1 MYKIYFENN
10 KIINISN
17 ENNNIDLYKYYI
29 NLFNINVSKTIQK
42 TIKVQ
47 TTDLLGRVIL
57 NNNLPIYHDEIIN
70 KEVNLNM
77 YSQYFTIE
85 DIFNSK
91 INQLKQQ
98 FNCTDVLLD
107 ELYNNNNIFGFN
119 TNIGQNSIIIN
130 NEITSNII
138 TSNYDNILIYSESDD
153 LNGDLINNVEYYI
166 SYDKVNFIKL
176 NNDFNKINNKSFY
189 LKIKSNTKT
198 NINSIGICFK

>member
-98 FNCTDVLLD
+98 FNCTNVLLD

-138 TSNYDNILIYSESDD
+138 TSNYDNILIYSESD
-153 LNGDLINNVEYYI
+153 NSNNNLEYYI
-166 SYDKVNFIKL
+166 SYDKLNFIKL

-189 LKIKSNTKT
+189 LKIKSNTKI

>member
-85 DIFNSK
+85 DIFNTK

-98 FNCTDVLLD
+98 FNCTDILLD

-138 TSNYDNILIYSESDD
+138 TSNYDNILIYSESD
-153 LNGDLINNVEYYI
+153 NSNNNLEYYI
-166 SYDKVNFIKL
+166 SYDKLNFIKL

-189 LKIKSNTKT
+189 LKIKSNTKI